1 MKSFISEIIV
11 AALLAIGFAWGLNSF
26 QKTAEAE
33 FHTVS
38 ARP

>member
-1 MKSFISEIIV
+1 MKSFIYAIIIAVVLAV
-11 AALLAIGFAWGLNSF
+11 AFVGALSTV
-26 QKTAEAE
+26 QQTAEAE